1 MQLIRRR
8 IRCASSAIEGGVGGK
23 GDGRPGSRAIGKSR
37 IGWKEVLIMGLSEL
51 LVEGLRRGEQ
61 SRSSGCRRNDIS

>member
-8 IRCASSAIEGGVGGK
+8 IRCTSSAIEGGVGRK
-23 GDGRPGSRAIGKSR
+23 GNGRPGSRAIGKSR
-37 IGWKEVLIMGLSEL
+37 IGWEEVLVVGLGKL

-61 SRSSGCRRNDIS
+61 SRSSGCR